1 MKDSYT
7 WLENSL
13 FEVIIMK
20 YDVIIIGGGPAGLT
34 AGIYACRSGWKT
46 VLIERGAPG
55 GQATT
60 TEIIENYPGF
70 PEGISGPE
78 LMSKFYSQAARF
90 GCEFMT
96 TDVKSISY
104 NGTKKIIET
113 NQGTIEGKTLI
124 VATGSQPREL
134 GVEGEKKFR
143 GRGVSYCATCD
154 GFFFRDKKV
163 AVVGG
168 GDAAVK
174 EAMYLANLAAQVV
187 IIHRRDKFRAAKVLG
202 DKAIQNPKIK
212 VMWDSVVDEIV
223 GDNSLNGVRIRNV
236 KTNDEQMLEAD
247 GVFMYV
253 GTKPN
258 TEFVGT
264 DIKKNPQGYIITDES
279 LSTNIKGVYAIGDC
293 RLKGSRQVATAVGDG
308 ALVMPAL
315 EDYLHAL

>member
-1 MKDSYT
+1 MQ
-7 WLENSL
+7 
-13 FEVIIMK
+13 

-46 VLIERGAPG
+46 LLIERGAPG

-70 PEGISGPE
+70 PDGISGPE

-96 TDVKSISY
+96 ADVNSVSY
-104 NGTKKIIET
+104 QGSLKLIET
-113 NQGTIEGKTLI
+113 SQGTIEGKTLI
-124 VATGSQPREL
+124 IATGSMPKEL
-134 GVEGEKKFR
+134 GVEGEQKFR

-154 GFFFRDKKV
+154 GFFFKGKKV

-174 EAMYLANLAAQVV
+174 EAMYLANLAEEVTV
-187 IIHRRDKFRAAKVLG
+187 IHRRDKFRAAKVLG
-202 DKAIQNPKIK
+202 DKAIENGKINI
-212 VMWDSVVDEIV
+212 MWDTVVDEIV
-223 GDNSLNGVRIRNV
+223 GSTKIEGIRIHNV
-236 KTNDEQMLEAD
+236 KTQEVKTIAVD

-253 GTKPN
+253 GTQPN
-258 TEFVGT
+258 TGFVNGN
-264 DIKKNPQGYIITDES
+264 IEKNPQGYIITDED
-279 LSTNIKGVYAIGDC
+279 LSTNIEGVYAVGDC

-315 EDYLHAL
+315 EDYLHSL